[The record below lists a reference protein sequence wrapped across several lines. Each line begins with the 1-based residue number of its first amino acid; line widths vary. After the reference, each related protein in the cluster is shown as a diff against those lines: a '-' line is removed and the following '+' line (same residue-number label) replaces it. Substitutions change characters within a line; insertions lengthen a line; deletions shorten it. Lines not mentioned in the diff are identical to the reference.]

1 MANKPQEVTDATFEA
16 NVINAQKPTLVDF
29 WATWCAPCRMIAP
42 VLEEI
47 AAENEGK
54 LTVAKVDV
62 DGNPGIATNY
72 GIQSIPTLILFKGGK
87 PVERLV
93 GFMNKKK
100 LMDKL
105 TPHLS

>member
-1 MANKPQEVTDATFEA
+1 VAKPQEVTDTTFEA
-16 NVINAQKPTLVDF
+16 NVLKAATPTLVDF

-47 AAENEGK
+47 AAENEGRLTIAK
-54 LTVAKVDV
+54 LDV
-62 DGNPGIATNY
+62 DSNPGVAASY
-72 GIQSIPTLILFKGGK
+72 GIQSIPTLILFKDGK

-100 LMDKL
+100 LMDKIA
-105 TPHLS
+105 PHLS

>member
-1 MANKPQEVTDATFEA
+1 MAKPQEVTDTTFEA
-16 NVINAQKPTLVDF
+16 NVLKAATPTLVDF

-54 LTVAKVDV
+54 LTIAKLDV
-62 DGNPGIATNY
+62 DSNPGIAANY
-72 GIQSIPTLILFKGGK
+72 GIQSIPTLILFKDGK

-100 LMDKL
+100 LMDKIA
-105 TPHLS
+105 PHLS

>member
-1 MANKPQEVTDATFEA
+1 VAKPQEVTDITFEI
-16 NVINAQKPTLVDF
+16 NVLKAETPTLVDF

-54 LTVAKVDV
+54 LTIAKLDV
-62 DGNPGIATNY
+62 DSNPGIAANY
-72 GIQSIPTLILFKGGK
+72 GIQSIPTLILFKDGK
-87 PVERLV
+87 PVERLI
-93 GFMNKKK
+93 GFMNKKR

-105 TPHLS
+105 APHLP

>member
-1 MANKPQEVTDATFEA
+1 MAKPQEVTDITFEI
-16 NVINAQKPTLVDF
+16 NVLKAETPTLVDF

-54 LTVAKVDV
+54 LTIAKLDV
-62 DGNPGIATNY
+62 DSNPGIAANY
-72 GIQSIPTLILFKGGK
+72 GIQSIPTLILFKEGK
-87 PVERLV
+87 PVERLI
-93 GFMNKKK
+93 GFMNKKR

-105 TPHLS
+105 APHLP

>member
-1 MANKPQEVTDATFEA
+1 MAKPQEVTDTTFEA
-16 NVINAQKPTLVDF
+16 NVLKAATPTLVDF

-47 AAENEGK
+47 AAENEGRLTIAK
-54 LTVAKVDV
+54 LDV
-62 DGNPGIATNY
+62 DSNPGVAASY
-72 GIQSIPTLILFKGGK
+72 GIQSIPTLILFKDGK

-100 LMDKL
+100 LMDKIA
-105 TPHLS
+105 PHLS